1 MNDINLLGTKAEVD
15 KVVDTF
21 TKEIHFLL
29 DMTIIK
35 EMFENIQFMVR
46 LLDLLLMVQKT
57 LLKVDLIKST
67 RLNLLCYHLICLTKA
82 IRYSFIEMVNA
93 WNLDHIWIIQVQKK
107 FVLPIT

>member
-35 EMFENIQFMVR
+35 EMFEY
-46 LLDLLLMVQKT
+46 
-57 LLKVDLIKST
+57 
-67 RLNLLCYHLICLTKA
+67 LNL
-82 IRYSFIEMVNA
+82 
-93 WNLDHIWIIQVQKK
+93 W
-107 FVLPIT
+107 